1 MNYIYIVCDGKEIII
16 NSNDTAEAFQDF
28 ILKARYSDI
37 CFINGIL
44 DSGNRRIMI
53 NPKKV
58 SLIMDVTQEVK
69 RTTKS
74 IRPIKV
80 KSESNVSEEFIAE
93 FTKIIS
99 ENLEKALREVSK
111 S

>member
-37 CFINGIL
+37 CFINGIS

-74 IRPIKV
+74 VKPIKV
-80 KSESNVSEEFIAE
+80 KSEVNIIDGVIDELAKKIEE
-93 FTKIIS
+93 
-99 ENLEKALREVSK
+99 
-111 S
+111 

>member
-1 MNYIYIVCDGKEIII
+1 
-16 NSNDTAEAFQDF
+16 
-28 ILKARYSDI
+28 
-37 CFINGIL
+37 
-44 DSGNRRIMI
+44 
-53 NPKKV
+53 
-58 SLIMDVTQEVK
+58 MDVTQEVK

-80 KSESNVSEEFIAE
+80 KSESNVPEKFIAE